1 MLNRVVVACSL
12 IAGLWSGL
20 DVSTAQAQVFG
31 TFKWQTQPY
40 CNVLTLT
47 VVQQGGIF
55 QLVGSDDLCGG
66 GTAPITGTA
75 VINGG
80 GVAFGVAVALPGG
93 AAAHVSSTI
102 SIATLSGTWADADGN
117 GGPFTFVTSGLG
129 GAPRPAPAAATA
141 ITSVQLSP
149 TIFAGTGVAT
159 TIARSDHTHDDRYY
173 TKAQVD
179 AKVASP
185 ISLQAAAF
193 TARHPNTTSYDFASS
208 NQLYVTAGTDD
219 EFVAPVQLPQG
230 SRVLGIRAGL
240 WDNSA
245 TVNLRVTLYRFH
257 HLTPSFSMVASATS
271 AGAAAAGVFVQA
283 AAIAGADLV
292 DNNAYG
298 YVMRLDVTG
307 GDWVTEGL
315 NLRFHGVIIEYACPA
330 LATRLRIAAWP
341 LVQDS

>member
-1 MLNRVVVACSL
+1 M
-12 IAGLWSGL
+12 
-20 DVSTAQAQVFG
+20 
-31 TFKWQTQPY
+31 
-40 CNVLTLT
+40 
-47 VVQQGGIF
+47 
-55 QLVGSDDLCGG
+55 
-66 GTAPITGTA
+66 
-75 VINGG
+75 
-80 GVAFGVAVALPGG
+80 
-93 AAAHVSSTI
+93 
-102 SIATLSGTWADADGN
+102 
-117 GGPFTFVTSGLG
+117 
-129 GAPRPAPAAATA
+129 
-141 ITSVQLSP
+141 QLSP

-193 TARHPNTTSYDFASS
+193 TARHPNTTSFDFSASS

-245 TVNLRVTLYRFH
+245 AVNLRVTLYRVH
-257 HLTPSFSMVASATS
+257 HLTPSFSMVATATS

-283 AAIAGADLV
+283 AAIVGNDVV
-292 DNNAYG
+292 DNTTYS
-298 YVMRLDVTG
+298 YVMRLDVMG

-315 NLRFHGVIIEYACPA
+315 NLRFHGVIDRVRAA
-330 LATRLRIAAWP
+330 VATP
-341 LVQDS
+341 